1 MSIRSERKEEHLAL
15 AQMFFDEKK
24 KNYFDQM
31 HLLRPALP
39 EKKADLNTIKTEL
52 FGKSL
57 SAPFFINAM
66 TGGSEKSRKV
76 NRALGIISEKQKI
89 ALALGS
95 SSILVKENN
104 QLESFYIAREENPHG
119 VLIANVNPLTP
130 FKDAIRIV
138 NELQADALQIH
149 INTIQEIAMPEGER
163 DFHWLDSMREI
174 RDHLDLP
181 IVVKEVGFGI
191 DYSTIQLLKREHFD
205 LIDIAGSGGTNFA
218 QIENGRNQRD
228 VSYLQD
234 LGLPTVV
241 TALMAKKANAN
252 FIVSGGVR
260 TPLDV
265 LKGLALGGKYVGI
278 ANVFLQEY
286 MQNGEKALLE
296 LIQNWKIE
304 LANLLAIYGLDSLR
318 DATQLQRYYD
328 FPLKNIID
336 QLV

>member
-24 KNYFDQM
+24 KNSFDQM

-39 EKKADLNTIKTEL
+39 EKKADLNTIKTEM
-52 FGKSL
+52 FGKSV

-66 TGGSEKSRKV
+66 TGGSKKSRKV
-76 NRALGIISEKQKI
+76 NRALGIVSEKQKI

-95 SSILVKENN
+95 SSILVKEKD
-104 QLESFYIAREENPHG
+104 QLDSFY
-119 VLIANVNPLTP
+119 IANVNPLTP
-130 FKDAIRIV
+130 FKDAIKIA

-149 INTIQEIAMPEGER
+149 VNTVQEIAMPEGER
-163 DFHWLDSMREI
+163 DFHWLNNMREI
-174 RDHLDLP
+174 RDNLDLP
-181 IVVKEVGFGI
+181 IIVKEVGFGI

-205 LIDIAGSGGTNFA
+205 LVDIAGSGGTNFA
-218 QIENGRNQRD
+218 QIENGRNHRD

-260 TPLDV
+260 NPLDV
-265 LKGLALGGKYVGI
+265 LKGLALEGKYVGI

-296 LIQNWKIE
+296 RIQNWKIE

-318 DATQLQRYYD
+318 DATKLQQYYD